1 MKNIIEGKWYIST
14 TCHGVV
20 VDMPFSMKYGRYL
33 KETLESSAHTIKNY
47 MGALERFWKWTL
59 AVVPK
64 EDEDF
69 SEYLA
74 TYKQELKNGIIIYDW
89 EEGDSKS
96 MKFPIL
102 TLKPKSKVSIDEEMS
117 RLNRY
122 FTWVSDKQVNLGLE
136 RDTINWQ
143 YERRRKEA
151 SRHSGYISNKIN
163 SFALERISKKN
174 MFASKSTKRQTQVDK
189 AFPFQFFLDFI
200 ETAKIREKLLYLL
213 MGGTSARISQA
224 LNLTIEDIDYE
235 KQEVYLSDP
244 VIDDPSQKGLL
255 GETRRKWLMTHYQID
270 AQNDHPHNTVL
281 CKAPIPLVANKPL
294 YWLNESFRE
303 MFFQY
308 IAEYTIYPVHLR
320 SPKHPF
326 FFTKKDGGRLLYR
339 STLKTFKV
347 NSHKVYF
354 KVQKRLHIQPDTMS
368 NEEYTMALNESDLL
382 KEATPHTLRHMYGNY
397 MAELF
402 YRASLSLLPAEAE
415 RIRIYCQKGMG
426 HSNSKSTDVY
436 FNAKMD
442 RVILAGETYF
452 VHYIREHKYL
462 PASLFIKGL
471 AA

>member
-14 TCHGVV
+14 TCRGKV
-20 VDMPFSMKYGRYL
+20 VDMPYSIKYGRYL
-33 KETLESSAHTIKNY
+33 NETLELSANTIKNY
-47 MGALERFWKWTL
+47 MGSLERFWKWTL
-59 AVVPK
+59 AVEPI
-64 EDEDF
+64 EEEDF

-74 TYKQELKNGIIIYDW
+74 RYKQELKNGIIIYDW
-89 EEGDSKS
+89 EEDDSKS

-102 TLKPKSKVSIDEEMS
+102 TLKPKSKVSIDVEMS
-117 RLNRY
+117 RLNGY
-122 FTWVSDKQVNLGLE
+122 FTWISDKQVNLGLE

-143 YERRRKEA
+143 YERRRKEV
-151 SRHSGYISNKIN
+151 SRHSGYISDKIN

-174 MFASKSTKRQTQVDK
+174 MFGSKSTKRQIQVDK
-189 AFPFQFFLDFI
+189 AFPFQFFLDLI
-200 ETAKIREKLLYLL
+200 DTANIREKLLYLL
-213 MGGTSARISQA
+213 MGGTSARISQV

-235 KQEVYLSDP
+235 RQEVYLSDP

-255 GETRRKWLMTHYQID
+255 GETRRKWLMTHYKID
-270 AQNDHPHNTVL
+270 AQKDHPHNTIL
-281 CKAPIPLVANKPL
+281 FKYPIPSTANKPL
-294 YWLNESFRE
+294 YWINESFRE
-303 MFFQY
+303 MFFKY
-308 IAEYTIYPVHLR
+308 IAEYSIYPVYLR

-339 STLKTFKV
+339 PALEKFKRD
-347 NSHKVYF
+347 SRKVYL
-354 KVQKRLHIQPDTMS
+354 KVQKRLYIQPDTMT
-368 NEEYTMALNESDLL
+368 NEEYTIALNESNILN
-382 KEATPHTLRHMYGNY
+382 EVTPHSLRHMYGNY

-402 YRASLSLLPAEAE
+402 YRASLSMLPAEAE